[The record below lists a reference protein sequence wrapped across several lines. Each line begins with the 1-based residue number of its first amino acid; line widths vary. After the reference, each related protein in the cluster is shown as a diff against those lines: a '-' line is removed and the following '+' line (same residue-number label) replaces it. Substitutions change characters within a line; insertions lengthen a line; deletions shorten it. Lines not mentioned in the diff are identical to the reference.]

1 MDDFLFKIFGVAILA
16 AFAAVFLRKSSS
28 DIATLLKICGGV
40 ILAAACIARISPILE
55 YVNEI
60 CSAAAFGEEISQSV
74 GVLLRV
80 LCVAILT
87 GICSNICR
95 DCGEMSI
102 AHYTELGG
110 KIEILILALPLLES
124 MLGTVIEL
132 VGGVQQ

>member
-1 MDDFLFKIFGVAILA
+1 MSDFLFKIFGAGILV

-28 DIATLLKICGGV
+28 DIAVLLKICGGV
-40 ILAAACIARISPILE
+40 ILAAACIARISPIIE

-60 CSAAAFGEEISQSV
+60 CSVAAFGEEINQSV

-80 LCVAILT
+80 LCVAMLT

-95 DCGEMSI
+95 DCGENSI

-110 KIEILILALPLLES
+110 KIEMLILALPLFENVLR
-124 MLGTVIEL
+124 TVMEL
-132 VGGVQQ
+132 VGDV

>member
-1 MDDFLFKIFGVAILA
+1 MGDFLFKIFGVAILA
-16 AFAAVFLRKSSS
+16 AFAAVFLRKSSP

-40 ILAAACIARISPILE
+40 VLASACIVRISPVLE

-60 CSAAAFGEEISQSV
+60 CSAVSFGEEISQSV

-95 DCGEMSI
+95 DCGEMTI
-102 AHYTELGG
+102 AQYTELGG
-110 KIEILILALPLLES
+110 KIEMLILALPLFES
-124 MLGTVIEL
+124 MLATVVEL
-132 VGGVQQ
+132 VGSV